1 MEEDNIDAEKYQ
13 RRMTKI
19 KYMKELITKK
29 FLPVELGGMEPLEYE
44 EGDDEVVKD
53 MKRRQYEERLAKRNK
68 QREVGFK
75 EKKNFLDE
83 IIKRIQASKHDTPID
98 QVDYTSNDAAEQMS
112 AQYACSRCKNNNQ
125 QDFIYDSKSGDIIC
139 LGKDREGCGNI
150 VQNHMID
157 EGAEFRV
164 FAEEEDRNHHGGI
177 SDPLLP
183 ESENLRTSMFVGTSR
198 DKGWKKLFRA
208 NQNLE
213 MNLSTIGNDDRRTR
227 TGYRTQQKKQ
237 AFEMM
242 ANAMN
247 KLGIN
252 RVVLDDAKALFARYR
267 DVKEHVHDFNG
278 VVGACIAIAYSEN
291 ILSGFDT
298 DIVEKR
304 LMPSSIESNT
314 STSEALKSNKYIE
327 NIEKHGDTALA
338 TLVDIPMNHWSI
350 NQVETWCHAVLN
362 AHINDNKNQ
371 IDKNDNDNDNG
382 SNLHK
387 QLEKCLNVLKEEAP
401 KELASLVATNASTQN
416 RPSFLMR
423 SKGERASKSKRKK
436 GVEAQLTMNDDPLS
450 CPVVGG
456 RLMRR
461 HMISFTSIMINNNT
475 STTGSSND
483 SDNHTKVSVFSDAIK
498 RRTAFELQRNDNV
511 QRQHLE
517 EKRIRVYSGPKT
529 SIETIAL
536 SNANNKNNNNNNGNI
551 NDDINDGSGG
561 SAKVDDNAQVNPN
574 ENDGKE
580 KESDANRSNRSSSI
594 VDPFEEEFMG
604 C

>member
-1 MEEDNIDAEKYQ
+1 MEEDNSDAEKYQ
-13 RRMTKI
+13 RRMAKI
-19 KYMKELITKK
+19 KHMKELITKK
-29 FLPVELGGMEPLEYE
+29 FLPVELGGMKPLEYE
-44 EGDDEVVKD
+44 EGDDQVVKD
-53 MKRRQYEERLAKRNK
+53 MKRREYEERLALRNK
-68 QREVGFK
+68 QREAGFN

-83 IIKRIQASKHDTPID
+83 IIKRVQSSKHDTPID
-98 QVDYTSNDAAEQMS
+98 QVDYTSNDATEQMS
-112 AQYACSRCKNNNQ
+112 AQYACPRCKNNNQ
-125 QDFIYDSKSGDIIC
+125 QDFIFDTKTGDVVCI
-139 LGKDREGCGNI
+139 GKNREGCGNV

-157 EGAEFRV
+157 EGAEFRI
-164 FAEEEDRNHHGGI
+164 FAEEEDRNHHGGVA
-177 SDPLLP
+177 DPLLP
-183 ESENLRTSMFVGTSR
+183 ESENLRTSMFVGISR

-252 RVVLDDAKALFARYR
+252 RMVLDDAKALFARYR

-291 ILSGFDT
+291 VLNGFDT

-304 LMPSSIESNT
+304 LMPSAIESNS

-327 NIEKHGDTALA
+327 NIEKHGDVALA
-338 TLVDIPMNHWSI
+338 TLVDIPMNHWSV
-350 NQVETWCHAVLN
+350 NQVELWCKTITQTY
-362 AHINDNKNQ
+362 INNNKSDNNIKN
-371 IDKNDNDNDNG
+371 NDDDG
-382 SNLHK
+382 SK
-387 QLEKCLNVLKEEAP
+387 IMQQLEKCLKLLKEEAP
-401 KELASLVATNASTQN
+401 KELAAIVTANDTTQN

-436 GVEAQLTMNDDPLS
+436 GLEAQLTKKDDPMS

-456 RLMRR
+456 RLFRR
-461 HMISFTSIMINNNT
+461 HIGTFTSIMINNNT
-475 STTGSSND
+475 SNTTSTTNHD
-483 SDNHTKVSVFSDAIK
+483 DNIPLLTDAIK
-498 RRTAFELQRNDNV
+498 RRTAFDLQRSDNAY
-511 QRQHLE
+511 RQHLE

-536 SNANNKNNNNNNGNI
+536 SNVNNNNKNNNNNNGIDSENNESMKLDNTSELINI
-551 NDDINDGSGG
+551 NSSDKETDIDKDKTS
-561 SAKVDDNAQVNPN
+561 
-574 ENDGKE
+574 
-580 KESDANRSNRSSSI
+580 RSSSI
-594 VDPFEEEFMG
+594 VDPFEAEFEGM
-604 C
+604 